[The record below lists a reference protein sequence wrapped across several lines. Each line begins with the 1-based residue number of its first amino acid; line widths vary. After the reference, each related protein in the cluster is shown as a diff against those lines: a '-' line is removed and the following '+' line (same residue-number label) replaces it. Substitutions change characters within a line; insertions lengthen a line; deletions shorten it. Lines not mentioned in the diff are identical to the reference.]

1 LKLANE
7 AGNPRTANTALLGAV
22 SKRLDIPEEYW
33 MKAIEKMVPLKAF
46 EVNRKAF
53 LAGRKL

>member
-1 LKLANE
+1 
-7 AGNPRTANTALLGAV
+7 
-22 SKRLDIPEEYW
+22 
-33 MKAIEKMVPLKAF
+33 MKAIEKMVPPKAF